1 MKAGRELVSNSEAV
15 NDGDITTLIRD
26 ALTIP
31 NAMSL
36 AGGKLTWDGAEN
48 LEEVSGLVRVIIGRT
63 LDVADGAVAR
73 ATGQTSNVGAAVDAI
88 TDKVVM
94 LKLLY
99 EMLKKG
105 AAPKSVI
112 GTIAV
117 LNTINAAA
125 TGIANYRSKHKGET
139 RPTTSGKLGM
149 AGEMLALFAY
159 AGAHTAEQNGE
170 LKLAKTLRKI
180 GHTAFIGSLPLAA
193 HASYTY
199 IKRAIFGSDGDDDTP
214 EA

>member
-1 MKAGRELVSNSEAV
+1 MEESRELVLSSEAV

-159 AGAHTAEQNGE
+159 AGAHTAEQNG
-170 LKLAKTLRKI
+170 KPRLAKTLRTV
-180 GHTAFIGSLPLAA
+180 GRTAFIASLPPAA
-193 HASYTY
+193 HASWTY
-199 IKRAIFGSDGDDDTP
+199 IKRAIFGGNSDDDTP

>member
-1 MKAGRELVSNSEAV
+1 MKEGRELVRSNEADSNTV
-15 NDGDITTLIRD
+15 AISVKDIV
-26 ALTIP
+26 TIP

-48 LEEVSGLVRVIIGRT
+48 LESVSGLAQVIIGRSI
-63 LDVADGAVAR
+63 DVADGAVAR

-88 TDKVVM
+88 TDKVVT

-117 LNTINAAA
+117 LNTTNAIA
-125 TGIANYRSKHKGET
+125 TGIAKLRGKHKGET
-139 RPTTSGKLGM
+139 RPTKSGKLAM
-149 AGEMLALFAY
+149 AGETLALFAY
-159 AGAHTAEQNGE
+159 ASAYTAEHNDKSE
-170 LKLAKTLRKI
+170 LAETLRTV
-180 GHTAFIGSLPLAA
+180 GRTAFVASLPLAA
-193 HASYTY
+193 HASWTY
-199 IKRAIFGSDGDDDTP
+199 IKRAISGGNGDDDTS

>member
-1 MKAGRELVSNSEAV
+1 MKEGRELVRSNEADSNTV
-15 NDGDITTLIRD
+15 TISVKDIF
-26 ALTIP
+26 TIP

-48 LEEVSGLVRVIIGRT
+48 LEEVSGLVRVIIGRSI
-63 LDVADGAVAR
+63 DVADGAVAR

-88 TDKVVM
+88 TDKVVT

-117 LNTINAAA
+117 LNTINAIA
-125 TGIANYRSKHKGET
+125 TGITNYRSKHKGET
-139 RPTTSGKLGM
+139 RPTTSGKLAM

-170 LKLAKTLRKI
+170 LKLAKTLRRV
-180 GHTAFIGSLPLAA
+180 GHTAFIASLPLAA
-193 HASYTY
+193 HASYIY
-199 IKRAIFGSDGDDDTP
+199 IKRTIFGGNSDDDTP

>member
-1 MKAGRELVSNSEAV
+1 MKKGQKLVPSSEAV

-48 LEEVSGLVRVIIGRT
+48 LEEVSGLAQVIIGRSI
-63 LDVADGAVAR
+63 DVADGAVAR
-73 ATGQTSNVGAAVDAI
+73 ATGQTSNVGAAVDAV
-88 TDKVVM
+88 TDKLVTG
-94 LKLLY
+94 KLLY

-112 GTIAV
+112 GTIAL

-139 RPTTSGKLGM
+139 RPTKSGKLAM
-149 AGEMLALFAY
+149 AGETLALFAY
-159 AGAHTAEQNGE
+159 AGAHTAEHNGE
-170 LKLAKTLRKI
+170 SKLAKTLRRV
-180 GHTAFIGSLPLAA
+180 GRTAFIGSLPLAA
-193 HASYTY
+193 HASWTY
-199 IKRAIFGSDGDDDTP
+199 IKRAISGGNSDDDTP

>member
-1 MKAGRELVSNSEAV
+1 MKEGRELVRSNEADSNTV
-15 NDGDITTLIRD
+15 TISVKDIF
-26 ALTIP
+26 TIP

-48 LEEVSGLVRVIIGRT
+48 LEEVSGLVRVIIGRSI
-63 LDVADGAVAR
+63 DVADGAVAR

-88 TDKVVM
+88 TDKVVT

-117 LNTINAAA
+117 LNTINAIA
-125 TGIANYRSKHKGET
+125 TGITNYRSKHKGET
-139 RPTTSGKLGM
+139 RPTTSGKLAM

-170 LKLAKTLRKI
+170 LKLAKTLRRV
-180 GHTAFIGSLPLAA
+180 GHTAFIASLPLAA
-193 HASYTY
+193 HASYIY
-199 IKRAIFGSDGDDDTP
+199 IKRAIFGGNSDDDTP

>member
-1 MKAGRELVSNSEAV
+1 MKAGRELVSNSETV
-15 NDGDITTLIRD
+15 NDGDITTFIRD

-48 LEEVSGLVRVIIGRT
+48 LEEVSGLVRVIIGRSI
-63 LDVADGAVAR
+63 DVADGAVAR

-88 TDKVVM
+88 TDKVVT

-139 RPTTSGKLGM
+139 RPTKSGKLGM
-149 AGEMLALFAY
+149 AGEMLALSAY
-159 AGAHTAEQNGE
+159 AGAHTAEQNG
-170 LKLAKTLRKI
+170 KPRLAKTLRRV
-180 GHTAFIGSLPLAA
+180 GRTAFIGSLPLAA

-199 IKRAIFGSDGDDDTP
+199 IKRAISGGNSDDDTP

>member
-1 MKAGRELVSNSEAV
+1 MKEGRELVRSNEADSNTV
-15 NDGDITTLIRD
+15 AISVKDIV
-26 ALTIP
+26 TIP

-36 AGGKLTWDGAEN
+36 VGGKLTWDGAEN

-88 TDKVVM
+88 TDKVVT

-117 LNTINAAA
+117 LNTINAIA
-125 TGIANYRSKHKGET
+125 TGITNYRSKHKGET
-139 RPTTSGKLGM
+139 RPTTSGKLAM
-149 AGEMLALFAY
+149 AGETLALFAY
-159 AGAHTAEQNGE
+159 ARAYTAEQNGE
-170 LKLAKTLRKI
+170 SKLAKTLRRV
-180 GHTAFIGSLPLAA
+180 GRAAFIASLPPAA
-193 HASYTY
+193 HASCTY
-199 IKRAIFGSDGDDDTP
+199 IKRAIFGSNSDDDTP
-214 EA
+214 DS

>member
-1 MKAGRELVSNSEAV
+1 MKEGRELVRSNEADSNTV
-15 NDGDITTLIRD
+15 AISVKDIV
-26 ALTIP
+26 TIP

-48 LEEVSGLVRVIIGRT
+48 LEEVSGLIQVIIGRSI
-63 LDVADGAVAR
+63 DVADGAVAR

-88 TDKVVM
+88 TDKVVT

-149 AGEMLALFAY
+149 ASEMLALFAY
-159 AGAHTAEQNGE
+159 AGAHTAEQNG
-170 LKLAKTLRKI
+170 KPRLAKTLRTV
-180 GHTAFIGSLPLAA
+180 GRTAFIGSLPLAA
-193 HASYTY
+193 HASYIY
-199 IKRAIFGSDGDDDTP
+199 IKRAIFGSDGD
-214 EA
+214 E

>member
-1 MKAGRELVSNSEAV
+1 MKEGRELVRSNEADSNTV
-15 NDGDITTLIRD
+15 TISVKDIF
-26 ALTIP
+26 TIP

-36 AGGKLTWDGAEN
+36 VGGKLTWDGAEN
-48 LEEVSGLVRVIIGRT
+48 LESVSGLVQVIIGRSI
-63 LDVADGAVAR
+63 DIADGAVAR
-73 ATGQTSNVGAAVDAI
+73 ATGQTSNVGAAVDAV
-88 TDKVVM
+88 TDKLVTG
-94 LKLLY
+94 KLLY

-139 RPTTSGKLGM
+139 RPTTSGKLAM
-149 AGEMLALFAY
+149 AGETLALSAY
-159 AGAHTAEQNGE
+159 ASAHTAEQNG
-170 LKLAKTLRKI
+170 KPRLAKTLGTVGR
-180 GHTAFIGSLPLAA
+180 TAFIASLLPAA
-193 HASYTY
+193 HASWTY
-199 IKRAIFGSDGDDDTP
+199 VKRAIFGGNSDDDTP

>member
-1 MKAGRELVSNSEAV
+1 MKAGRELVSNSETV
-15 NDGDITTLIRD
+15 NDGDITTFIRD

-48 LEEVSGLVRVIIGRT
+48 LEEVSGLVRVIIGRSI
-63 LDVADGAVAR
+63 DVADGAVAR

-88 TDKVVM
+88 TDKVVT

-117 LNTINAAA
+117 LNMINAAA

-139 RPTTSGKLGM
+139 RPTKSGKLGM
-149 AGEMLALFAY
+149 AGEMLALSAY
-159 AGAHTAEQNGE
+159 AGAHTAEQNG
-170 LKLAKTLRKI
+170 KPRLAKTLRKI
-180 GHTAFIGSLPLAA
+180 GRAAFIGSLPLAA
-193 HASYTY
+193 HASCIY
-199 IKRAIFGSDGDDDTP
+199 IKRAIFGGNSDDDTP
-214 EA
+214 ES

>member
-1 MKAGRELVSNSEAV
+1 MKKGRKLVRSNEAV
-15 NDGDITTLIRD
+15 SDSSIATFTRD
-26 ALTIP
+26 VLTIP

-36 AGGKLTWDGAEN
+36 TGGKLTWDGAEN
-48 LEEVSGLVRVIIGRT
+48 LEEVSGLVRVIIGRSI
-63 LDVADGAVAR
+63 DVADGAVAR

-88 TDKVVM
+88 TDKVVT

-112 GTIAV
+112 GTIAL

-139 RPTTSGKLGM
+139 RPTKSGKLAM
-149 AGEMLALFAY
+149 AGETLALSAY
-159 AGAHTAEQNGE
+159 ASAHTAEQNGE
-170 LKLAKTLRKI
+170 SKLAKILRRV
-180 GHTAFIGSLPLAA
+180 GHTAFIASLPPAA
-193 HASYTY
+193 HASWTY
-199 IKRAIFGSDGDDDTP
+199 IKRAIFGGNSDDDTP
-214 EA
+214 ET

>member
-1 MKAGRELVSNSEAV
+1 MEESRELACGNEAT
-15 NDGDITTLIRD
+15 NDEII
-26 ALTIP
+26 ALFIKRVFTIP

-36 AGGKLTWDGAEN
+36 VGGKLTWDGAEN
-48 LEEVSGLVRVIIGRT
+48 LDHVSGLVRVIIGRT

-73 ATGQTSNVGAAVDAI
+73 ATGQTSNIGAAVDAI
-88 TDKVVM
+88 TDKVVT

-149 AGEMLALFAY
+149 AGETLALFAY
-159 AGAHTAEQNGE
+159 AGAHTAEQND
-170 LKLAKTLRKI
+170 KPRLAKTLRRV
-180 GHTAFIGSLPLAA
+180 GRTAFIASLPFAT
-193 HASYTY
+193 HASCTY
-199 IKRAIFGSDGDDDTP
+199 IKRAISGGNSDEDTP

>member
-1 MKAGRELVSNSEAV
+1 MKKDRKPVPSSEAV
-15 NDGDITTLIRD
+15 NDGDITTFIGD

-139 RPTTSGKLGM
+139 RPTTSGKLAM
-149 AGEMLALFAY
+149 AGETLALFAY
-159 AGAHTAEQNGE
+159 AGAHTAEQNG
-170 LKLAKTLRKI
+170 KSRLAKTLRRV
-180 GHTAFIGSLPLAA
+180 GRAAFIASLPPAA
-193 HASYTY
+193 HASWTY
-199 IKRAIFGSDGDDDTP
+199 VKRAIFGGDSDDDTP

>member
-1 MKAGRELVSNSEAV
+1 MKAGRELVSSSEAV
-15 NDGDITTLIRD
+15 NDDGITTFIRD

-48 LEEVSGLVRVIIGRT
+48 LEEVSGLVRVIIGRSI
-63 LDVADGAVAR
+63 DVADGAVAR

-139 RPTTSGKLGM
+139 RPTTSGKLAM
-149 AGEMLALFAY
+149 AGETLALFAY
-159 AGAHTAEQNGE
+159 ARAYTAEHNGE
-170 LKLAKTLRKI
+170 SKLAKALRRV
-180 GHTAFIGSLPLAA
+180 GRTAFIGSLPLAA
-193 HASYTY
+193 HASWTY
-199 IKRAIFGSDGDDDTP
+199 IKRAIFGGNSDDDTP

>member
-1 MKAGRELVSNSEAV
+1 MKVGRELVSSSEAV
-15 NDGDITTLIRD
+15 NDDDITTFIRD

-36 AGGKLTWDGAEN
+36 VGGKLTWDGAEN
-48 LEEVSGLVRVIIGRT
+48 LEEVSGLVRVIIGRSI
-63 LDVADGAVAR
+63 DVADGAVAR

-88 TDKVVM
+88 TDKVAT

-117 LNTINAAA
+117 LNMINAAA

-139 RPTTSGKLGM
+139 RPTKSGKLAM
-149 AGEMLALFAY
+149 AGETLALFAY
-159 AGAHTAEQNGE
+159 AGAHTAEQNDKSE
-170 LKLAKTLRKI
+170 LAEILRTI
-180 GHTAFIGSLPLAA
+180 GRIAFIASLPLAA
-193 HASYTY
+193 HASWIY
-199 IKRAIFGSDGDDDTP
+199 IKRAIFGNNGDDDTP

>member
-1 MKAGRELVSNSEAV
+1 MKEGRELVRSDKADSNTVTISV
-15 NDGDITTLIRD
+15 KDIV
-26 ALTIP
+26 TIP

-36 AGGKLTWDGAEN
+36 EGGKLTWEGAEN
-48 LEEVSGLVRVIIGRT
+48 LEHVSGLAQVITGRT

-73 ATGQTSNVGAAVDAI
+73 ATGQTSDVGAAVDAI
-88 TDKVVM
+88 TDKVVT

-117 LNTINAAA
+117 LNTTNAIA
-125 TGIANYRSKHKGET
+125 TGIAKLRSKHKRET
-139 RPTTSGKLGM
+139 RPTKSGKLAM
-149 AGEMLALFAY
+149 AGETLALFAY
-159 AGAHTAEQNGE
+159 AGAHTAEQNG
-170 LKLAKTLRKI
+170 KPRLAKIFRMI
-180 GHTAFIGSLPLAA
+180 GRTAFVASLPLAA
-193 HASYTY
+193 HASCTY
-199 IKRAIFGSDGDDDTP
+199 IKRAIFGGNSDEDTP

>member
-1 MKAGRELVSNSEAV
+1 MKEGRELVRSNEADSNAV
-15 NDGDITTLIRD
+15 AISVKDIV
-26 ALTIP
+26 TIP

-36 AGGKLTWDGAEN
+36 VGGKLTWDGAEN
-48 LEEVSGLVRVIIGRT
+48 LESVSGLVRVIIGRSI
-63 LDVADGAVAR
+63 DVADGAVAR

-88 TDKVVM
+88 TDKVVT

-139 RPTTSGKLGM
+139 RPTTSGKLAM
-149 AGEMLALFAY
+149 AGETLALSAY
-159 AGAHTAEQNGE
+159 ASAHTAEQNG
-170 LKLAKTLRKI
+170 KPRLAKTLGTVGR
-180 GHTAFIGSLPLAA
+180 TAFIASLLPAA
-193 HASYTY
+193 HASWTY
-199 IKRAIFGSDGDDDTP
+199 VKRAIFGGNSDDDTP

>member
-1 MKAGRELVSNSEAV
+1 MKAGRELVSSSEAV

-88 TDKVVM
+88 TDKVVT

-117 LNTINAAA
+117 LNTINAIA

-159 AGAHTAEQNGE
+159 AGAHTAEHNGE
-170 LKLAKTLRKI
+170 SKLAKTLRRV
-180 GHTAFIGSLPLAA
+180 GHTAFIASLPPAA
-193 HASYTY
+193 HASYIY
-199 IKRAIFGSDGDDDTP
+199 IKRAIFGGNSDDDTP

>member
-1 MKAGRELVSNSEAV
+1 MKEGRELVHSNEADSNTV
-15 NDGDITTLIRD
+15 AISVKDIV
-26 ALTIP
+26 TIP

-36 AGGKLTWDGAEN
+36 VGGKLTWEGAEN
-48 LEEVSGLVRVIIGRT
+48 LESVSGLVRVIIGRSI
-63 LDVADGAVAR
+63 DVADGAVAR

-88 TDKVVM
+88 TDKVVT

-125 TGIANYRSKHKGET
+125 TGIANYR
-139 RPTTSGKLGM
+139 R
-149 AGEMLALFAY
+149 
-159 AGAHTAEQNGE
+159 
-170 LKLAKTLRKI
+170 
-180 GHTAFIGSLPLAA
+180 
-193 HASYTY
+193 
-199 IKRAIFGSDGDDDTP
+199 
-214 EA
+214 

>member
-1 MKAGRELVSNSEAV
+1 MKEGRELVRSNEADSNTV
-15 NDGDITTLIRD
+15 TISVKDIF
-26 ALTIP
+26 TIP

-48 LEEVSGLVRVIIGRT
+48 LEEVSGLAQVITGRT

-73 ATGQTSNVGAAVDAI
+73 ATGQTSDVGAAVDAI
-88 TDKVVM
+88 TDKVVT

-117 LNTINAAA
+117 LNTTNAIA
-125 TGIANYRSKHKGET
+125 TGIAKLRSKHKRET
-139 RPTTSGKLGM
+139 RPTKSGKLAM
-149 AGEMLALFAY
+149 AGETLALFAY
-159 AGAHTAEQNGE
+159 AGAHTAEQNG
-170 LKLAKTLRKI
+170 KPRLAKIFRTI
-180 GHTAFIGSLPLAA
+180 GRTAFVASLPLAA
-193 HASYTY
+193 HASCTY
-199 IKRAIFGSDGDDDTP
+199 IKRAIFGGNSDEDTP

>member
-1 MKAGRELVSNSEAV
+1 MKEGRELVRSNEADSNTV
-15 NDGDITTLIRD
+15 AISVKDIF
-26 ALTIP
+26 TIP

-36 AGGKLTWDGAEN
+36 VGGKLTWEGAEN
-48 LEEVSGLVRVIIGRT
+48 LEHVSGLAQVIIGRT

-73 ATGQTSNVGAAVDAI
+73 ATGQTSDVGAAVDAI
-88 TDKVVM
+88 TDKVVT

-105 AAPKSVI
+105 AAPNSVI

-117 LNTINAAA
+117 LNTTNAIA
-125 TGIANYRSKHKGET
+125 TGIANCRSEHKGET
-139 RPTTSGKLGM
+139 RPTTSGKLAM

-159 AGAHTAEQNGE
+159 AGAHTAEQNGKP
-170 LKLAKTLRKI
+170 KLAKTLRGV
-180 GHTAFIGSLPLAA
+180 GHTAFIASLPLAA
-193 HASYTY
+193 HASWTY
-199 IKRAIFGSDGDDDTP
+199 IKRAIFGNNSDDDTP

>member
-1 MKAGRELVSNSEAV
+1 MKEGRELVRSNEADSNTIAISV
-15 NDGDITTLIRD
+15 KDIV
-26 ALTIP
+26 TIP

-73 ATGQTSNVGAAVDAI
+73 ATGQTSNIGAAVDAI
-88 TDKVVM
+88 TDKVVT

-99 EMLKKG
+99 KMLKKG

-149 AGEMLALFAY
+149 AGEILALSAY
-159 AGAHTAEQNGE
+159 AGAHTAEQNG
-170 LKLAKTLRKI
+170 KPRLAKTLHKI
-180 GHTAFIGSLPLAA
+180 GHTAFIASLPLAA
-193 HASYTY
+193 HASCTY
-199 IKRAIFGSDGDDDTP
+199 IKRAIFGGNSDDDTP

>member
-1 MKAGRELVSNSEAV
+1 MKKGQKLVPSSEAV

-48 LEEVSGLVRVIIGRT
+48 LEEVSGLAQVIIGRSI
-63 LDVADGAVAR
+63 DVADGAVAR

-88 TDKVVM
+88 TDKLVTG
-94 LKLLY
+94 KLLY
-99 EMLKKG
+99 EMYKKG
-105 AAPKSVI
+105 AAPKSII
-112 GTIAV
+112 GTIAL

-139 RPTTSGKLGM
+139 RPTTSGKLAM
-149 AGEMLALFAY
+149 AGETLALFAY
-159 AGAHTAEQNGE
+159 ASAYTAEHNGKS
-170 LKLAKTLRKI
+170 KLAKTLRAA
-180 GHTAFIGSLPLAA
+180 GRTAFVASLPPAA
-193 HASYTY
+193 HASWTY
-199 IKRAIFGSDGDDDTP
+199 IKRAIFGGNSDDTP

>member
-1 MKAGRELVSNSEAV
+1 MKEGRELVRSNEADSNTV
-15 NDGDITTLIRD
+15 AISVKDIV
-26 ALTIP
+26 TIP

-36 AGGKLTWDGAEN
+36 AGGKLTWDGAEK
-48 LEEVSGLVRVIIGRT
+48 LEEVSGLIQVIIGRSI
-63 LDVADGAVAR
+63 DVADGAVAR
-73 ATGQTSNVGAAVDAI
+73 ATGQTSNVGAAVDAV
-88 TDKVVM
+88 TDKLVTG
-94 LKLLY
+94 KLLY

-139 RPTTSGKLGM
+139 RPTISGKLAM
-149 AGEMLALFAY
+149 AGETLALFAY
-159 AGAHTAEQNGE
+159 ASAHTAEQNG
-170 LKLAKTLRKI
+170 KPRLAKIFHTI
-180 GHTAFIGSLPLAA
+180 GHTAFLASLPPAA
-193 HASYTY
+193 HASWTY
-199 IKRAIFGSDGDDDTP
+199 VKRAIFGGNSDDDTP

>member
-1 MKAGRELVSNSEAV
+1 MKEGRELVRSNEADSNTV
-15 NDGDITTLIRD
+15 AISVKDIV
-26 ALTIP
+26 TIP

-48 LEEVSGLVRVIIGRT
+48 LESVSGLVRVIIGRSI
-63 LDVADGAVAR
+63 DVADGAVAR

-88 TDKVVM
+88 TDKVVT

-99 EMLKKG
+99 AMLKKG

-117 LNTINAAA
+117 LNTTNAIA
-125 TGIANYRSKHKGET
+125 TGIAKLRGKHKGET
-139 RPTTSGKLGM
+139 RPTKSGKLAM
-149 AGEMLALFAY
+149 AGETLALFAY
-159 AGAHTAEQNGE
+159 AGAYTAEHNDKSE
-170 LKLAKTLRKI
+170 LAETLRTV
-180 GHTAFIGSLPLAA
+180 GRTAFVASLPLAA
-193 HASYTY
+193 HASCTY
-199 IKRAIFGSDGDDDTP
+199 VKRAIFGGNSDDDTP